1 MTAAS
6 AFPMPTGYSLAA
18 SYYCL
23 NASDEAGQDNH
34 VVEAH
39 KPSDTVAKPIENVP
53 GDAVQVP
60 RLPLSELN
68 WKNRARFQEMM
79 ERHSFVVLTDLGEN
93 LERTHDQVLQDFETF
108 FTSDDEDW
116 KNGCTSKH
124 VYLNEHGKPFWYA
137 GYEHTSVRDC
147 FRVACGDMSRLVWP
161 SPEFEKHWLSLQRR
175 MQRICDRALSLT
187 VGYDIEPSN
196 ARTDKDF
203 SVCYGLHYPN
213 IEGSGQSETENVFEH
228 VDPSLYVVEPV
239 PSVEGLD
246 VYDQHSKQWLKAE
259 KVCVPGKEIVLFCG
273 HALNRATKGRIPGTL
288 HRVRRTPDRRFCII
302 YEQKRKCRSI
312 LTSTLAV
319 AILANSLSQVK
330 AYRISITTT
339 PILESWE
346 GWGTS
351 LSWWAD
357 VFGDCEDIVDVL
369 FSNLSS
375 VSIDGAA
382 KDIPALN
389 FNIARY
395 NIGGSGNNVIDDSGT
410 EIAMKSSEKMPAF
423 KAIESFWLDWTST
436 DPASK
441 SWNWDADANQRAML
455 GLASKRGA
463 DVFEAY
469 SNSPPWWM
477 ANNRA
482 TAGGDDGAT
491 ENLKPEF
498 FEQFAV
504 YLATVVSKAKADW
517 GIEFKYVAPFNEA
530 NSKVWT
536 FPESQEACHL
546 GIKTQS
552 DILKLLR
559 TQLDKLNLQNVLI
572 AGAEEKKS

>member
-1 MTAAS
+1 M
-6 AFPMPTGYSLAA
+6 
-18 SYYCL
+18 
-23 NASDEAGQDNH
+23 
-34 VVEAH
+34 
-39 KPSDTVAKPIENVP
+39 I
-53 GDAVQVP
+53 
-60 RLPLSELN
+60 
-68 WKNRARFQEMM
+68 
-79 ERHSFVVLTDLGEN
+79 
-93 LERTHDQVLQDFETF
+93 
-108 FTSDDEDW
+108 
-116 KNGCTSKH
+116 
-124 VYLNEHGKPFWYA
+124 
-137 GYEHTSVRDC
+137 
-147 FRVACGDMSRLVWP
+147 
-161 SPEFEKHWLSLQRR
+161 
-175 MQRICDRALSLT
+175 
-187 VGYDIEPSN
+187 
-196 ARTDKDF
+196 
-203 SVCYGLHYPN
+203 
-213 IEGSGQSETENVFEH
+213 SG
-228 VDPSLYVVEPV
+228 
-239 PSVEGLD
+239 
-246 VYDQHSKQWLKAE
+246 
-259 KVCVPGKEIVLFCG
+259 
-273 HALNRATKGRIPGTL
+273 
-288 HRVRRTPDRRFCII
+288 
-302 YEQKRKCRSI
+302 RSI

-351 LSWWAD
+351 LSWWAN
-357 VFGDCEDIVDVL
+357 VFGDREDIADVF

-382 KDIPALN
+382 KDIPALD

-469 SNSPPWWM
+469 SNSPPRWM
-477 ANNRA
+477 TNNRA

-504 YLATVVSKAKADW
+504 YLATVVSKVKADW

-536 FPESQEACHL
+536 FSESQEACHL

-559 TQLDKLNLQNVLI
+559 TQLDKLNIQNVLI
-572 AGAEEKKS
+572 AGAEEKTPEEALHVVVQMVQSEYPGIDAMLKVNAHCSDDVTPYAGDDRDKLKGMVSSLTKPAGIWDSMYADEDATGLTIANTIARDIYEMRTSAFVYRQALDSGVVGR

>member
-1 MTAAS
+1 M
-6 AFPMPTGYSLAA
+6 AFHF
-18 SYYCL
+18 
-23 NASDEAGQDNH
+23 GQIH
-34 VVEAH
+34 
-39 KPSDTVAKPIENVP
+39 
-53 GDAVQVP
+53 VP
-60 RLPLSELN
+60 RPALVNVSSLEIFNGEDFNPQKGL
-68 WKNRARFQEMM
+68 
-79 ERHSFVVLTDLGEN
+79 HSKVLT
-93 LERTHDQVLQDFETF
+93 
-108 FTSDDEDW
+108 
-116 KNGCTSKH
+116 
-124 VYLNEHGKPFWYA
+124 
-137 GYEHTSVRDC
+137 
-147 FRVACGDMSRLVWP
+147 
-161 SPEFEKHWLSLQRR
+161 
-175 MQRICDRALSLT
+175 
-187 VGYDIEPSN
+187 
-196 ARTDKDF
+196 
-203 SVCYGLHYPN
+203 
-213 IEGSGQSETENVFEH
+213 
-228 VDPSLYVVEPV
+228 
-239 PSVEGLD
+239 
-246 VYDQHSKQWLKAE
+246 
-259 KVCVPGKEIVLFCG
+259 
-273 HALNRATKGRIPGTL
+273 
-288 HRVRRTPDRRFCII
+288 
-302 YEQKRKCRSI
+302 
-312 LTSTLAV
+312 
-319 AILANSLSQVK
+319 SLSNFDHNNSNS
-330 AYRISITTT
+330 RIV
-339 PILESWE
+339 E

-351 LSWWAD
+351 LSWWAN
-357 VFGDCEDIVDVL
+357 VFGDREDIADVF

-382 KDIPALN
+382 KDIPALD

-469 SNSPPWWM
+469 SNSPPRWM
-477 ANNRA
+477 TNYRA

-536 FPESQEACHL
+536 FSGSQEACHL

-559 TQLDKLNLQNVLI
+559 TQLDKLNNIQNVLI
-572 AGAEEKKS
+572 AGAEEKTPEEALHVVVQMVQSEYPGIDAMLKVNAHCSDGVTPYAGDDRDKLKGMVSSLTKPAGIWDSMYADEDATGLTMANTIARDIYEMGASAFVYRQALDSGVYPNFVVAYDKNTQVMVIVVTNLGDAQTITFDLSGLAYVEGPINTWTTEPNTTAGAVYKTIDILFDQSARFSADLPAQSIMTLEILGTELANTVCRCNSLHDHRTLLRLNFNGEYCLAQFL